1 MEERLKTS
9 PHEPQFDISE
19 PRSYVPVKTSLF
31 SFGEGEME
39 AFDSKS
45 ASRIAGVSL
54 RQIQYWDESGFIR
67 PSVKLAGGRGTK
79 RLYSFSD
86 LIRLRVV
93 KDLSE
98 HGLSLKKIR
107 RCVAHLKRSIPER
120 PALTESLRYLTDG
133 DKVFLLTSDKS
144 KILNVMDR
152 DFVFS
157 LRIGSVV
164 QKVRGE
170 VSRIKIPPARVRRG
184 AGPARKAE
192 AGGAHTA

>member
-1 MEERLKTS
+1 MET
-9 PHEPQFDISE
+9 
-19 PRSYVPVKTSLF
+19 
-31 SFGEGEME
+31 
-39 AFDSKS
+39 FDSKS

-67 PSVKLAGGRGTK
+67 PSVKPAGGRGTK
-79 RLYSFSD
+79 RLYSFAD

-93 KDLSE
+93 RDLSE

-107 RCVAHLKRSIPER
+107 RCVAHLKRSIPAR
-120 PALTESLRYLTDG
+120 PALTESLHYLTDG

-157 LRIGSVV
+157 LRIGSLV
-164 QKVRGE
+164 QKVHGK
-170 VSRIKIPPARVRRG
+170 VSRMKIPQARVRKG
-184 AGPARKAE
+184 TALARKAE
-192 AGGAHTA
+192 AGSAHTA